1 MPNFRQLAMNLIGQN
16 PNIANNPQATQML
29 DVIQSGNSQEG
40 QRIADNLCNTMG
52 VSRED
57 ALRKAKQFF
66 HIPE

>member
-16 PNIANNPQATQML
+16 PNIANNPQAKQML